1 MSTFSSPTVTDQS
14 NIVFQNCL
22 TLFED

>member
-14 NIVFQNCL
+14 NIVFQNCS
-22 TLFED
+22 TLFEG